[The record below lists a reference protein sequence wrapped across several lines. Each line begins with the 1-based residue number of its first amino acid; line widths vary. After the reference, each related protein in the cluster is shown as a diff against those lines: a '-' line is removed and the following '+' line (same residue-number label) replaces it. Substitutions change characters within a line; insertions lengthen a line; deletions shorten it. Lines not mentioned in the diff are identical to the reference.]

1 MFKHIVIATDGSDLA
16 TKGVEAGLGLA
27 HQLKAKVTIVTAS
40 EPWQAAVGGA
50 APAFSFPI
58 AEHDKAAAENAER
71 ILAAAAAAAKPKGP
85 TCETVH
91 ANGFPAEAIIETAK
105 AKGCD
110 LIVMSS
116 HGRRGLRRL
125 LLGSQAS
132 QVVTLSTIP
141 VLVSR

>member
-1 MFKHIVIATDGSDLA
+1 MFRHILIATDGSDLA
-16 TKGVEAGLGLA
+16 AKGLDTGLGLG
-27 HQLKAKVTIVTAS
+27 HELKAKVTIVTAR
-40 EPWQAAVGGA
+40 EPWQAAVGDA
-50 APAFSFPI
+50 APAFSFPV
-58 AEHDKAAAENAER
+58 EEYDKAAAENAER
-71 ILAAAAAAAKPKGP
+71 ILAAAAAVAKQKGVA
-85 TCETVH
+85 CETVH

-132 QVVTLSTIP
+132 QVVALSTIP
-141 VLVSR
+141 VLVCR